1 MFQNE
6 DYKAYAK
13 FFTHHFFAKVNTK
26 LISEHVSNWDM
37 ERLVATDL
45 ALIVMGITEA
55 VTFETIPLKVTIN
68 EFVDISK
75 YYSTANSRIFVNGLL
90 DKMLQK
96 MYREGTIVKSGR
108 GLVGSE

>member
-1 MFQNE
+1 
-6 DYKAYAK
+6 
-13 FFTHHFFAKVNTK
+13 
-26 LISEHVSNWDM
+26 M

-90 DKMLQK
+90 DRVLQK
-96 MYREGTIVKSGR
+96 MYKEGTIVKSGR
-108 GLVGSE
+108 GLVGSAE